1 MIAFAFVG
9 KEGQIDCIPFA
20 GIEFV
25 RKWQDEAVSGV
36 STLLDA
42 DSCHVQHQT
51 LTAIHIATMASGYNN
66 GRHYYLS
73 AESVA
78 GRDALLELLQR
89 NTKVARKRA
98 EAETFFQKVQL
109 KVRRRYESRA
119 AQYFL
124 AGLIISVR
132 ISHMK
137 QKYVNNICICQ
148 YQSRYPCIELQAKLT
163 IFSSSLAAL
172 FRTSP

>member
-1 MIAFAFVG
+1 
-9 KEGQIDCIPFA
+9 
-20 GIEFV
+20 
-25 RKWQDEAVSGV
+25 
-36 STLLDA
+36 
-42 DSCHVQHQT
+42 
-51 LTAIHIATMASGYNN
+51 MASGYNN

-109 KVRRRYESRA
+109 KVRRRYESKA

-148 YQSRYPCIELQAKLT
+148 YQSRYPCIELQAYYFFVLAGRTLQNFALT
-163 IFSSSLAAL
+163 VFEVQFVNELSNPDGSPTEIQRILDWVSLSGA
-172 FRTSP
+172 SDI